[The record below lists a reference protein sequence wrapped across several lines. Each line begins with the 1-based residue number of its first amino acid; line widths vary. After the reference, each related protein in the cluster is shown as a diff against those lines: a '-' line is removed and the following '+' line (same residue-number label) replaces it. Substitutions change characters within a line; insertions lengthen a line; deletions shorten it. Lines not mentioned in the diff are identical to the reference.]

1 MSCAINCGEV
11 ELTHSSEDLDCK
23 GVHPAGSDDLIL
35 FWCLDNVSDFT
46 NTTQINN
53 AIAGGEALRVSAVK
67 FGNTL
72 PSPTLGPKPTSCGTP
87 RVLHNTYTTTITD
100 YSYNAENAELYEAL
114 GGGRKVAAI
123 LARDCGTNPLY
134 GDTSR
139 VFLPSSGTI
148 AFSGGLDS
156 QDDDDNAAFFQV
168 TGTLKGG
175 VAIIDTPAGVFI

>member
-1 MSCAINCGEV
+1 MSCAINCNEV
-11 ELTHSSEDLDCK
+11 ELVHTSEDLDCK
-23 GVHPAGSDDLIL
+23 GVHPAGSDDLIV

-46 NTTQINN
+46 NSTQINN
-53 AIAGGEALRVSAVK
+53 AIAAGEAIRVSAVK
-67 FGNTL
+67 FGHPIPT
-72 PSPTLGPKPTSCGTP
+72 PTLGPKATSCGTP
-87 RVLHNTYTTTITD
+87 RVLHNTYTVTITD
-100 YSYNAENAELYEAL
+100 FSYNDDNGEFYGSV

-168 TGTLKGG
+168 TGTYKGSL
-175 VAIIDTPAGVFI
+175 AIIDTPAGVFI